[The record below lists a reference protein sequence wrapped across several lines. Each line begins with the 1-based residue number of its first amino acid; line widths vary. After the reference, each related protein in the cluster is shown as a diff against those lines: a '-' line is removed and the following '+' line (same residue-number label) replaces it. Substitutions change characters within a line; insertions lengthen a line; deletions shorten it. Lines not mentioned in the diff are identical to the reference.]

1 MRAGLAVIL
10 RQRENSALPIKSMR
24 NYFQSG
30 AEPVD
35 DYAVPMILVRIVLTL
50 VCGSLLVLGW
60 RLLIQDR
67 PRPRI
72 PLGRRVLLNVEDAVR
87 WRPEF

>member
-1 MRAGLAVIL
+1 MRTRLAVIL
-10 RQRENSALPIKSMR
+10 QLQKNGLLPSSMR

-30 AEPVD
+30 PESADEYD
-35 DYAVPMILVRIVLTL
+35 LPMILVRVVVTL
-50 VCGSLLVLGW
+50 VCGGLLLLGW
-60 RLLIQDR
+60 RLLNQDR
-67 PRPRI
+67 PRRRI

>member
-1 MRAGLAVIL
+1 
-10 RQRENSALPIKSMR
+10 MR

-30 AEPVD
+30 PHPAD
-35 DYAVPMILVRIVLTL
+35 DYDVPMILVRVVLTL